1 MRPFAYD
8 APPPMPSP
16 WRLTPLLRAV
26 IALHVL
32 AVIAVIAHPA
42 LWPWALGAALASH
55 LPVVAASLWPRSR
68 WLGPNLTRLPETS
81 AARGDIA
88 LTFDD
93 GPDPEVTPAV
103 LDLLD
108 GHGVH
113 ATFFC
118 IGERAAAH
126 PELCQ
131 NIVRRG
137 HAVENHSARH
147 RHNFALLGPRG
158 YARELRA
165 AQQTLSAVTGV
176 APAFFRAPAGL
187 RNPFLWPVLARHN
200 LRLASWT
207 RRGYD
212 TRSRAPARVL
222 GRLLRGLRAGD
233 ILLLHDGHAARDAAG
248 RPVVLDVLPP
258 LLAAIGKVG
267 LKPVTL
273 RAAFGLQDVAPP
285 GAARGPASRHFPG
298 PPGAL
303 RSPNGSDAPVL

>member
-1 MRPFAYD
+1 MEPAVSAAPLPA
-8 APPPMPSP
+8 APP
-16 WRLTPLLRAV
+16 WRPTPLLRAV
-26 IALHVL
+26 ITLHVL

-81 AARGDIA
+81 VARGEIA

-93 GPDPEVTPAV
+93 GPDPAVTPAV

-108 GHGVH
+108 GHGVR

-126 PELCQ
+126 PELCRD
-131 NIVRRG
+131 IVRRG

-147 RHNFALLGPRG
+147 RHHFSLLGPRG

-165 AQQTLSAVTGV
+165 AQQTLSAITGLT
-176 APAFFRAPAGL
+176 PAFFRAPAGL

-207 RRGYD
+207 RCGYD
-212 TRSRAPARVL
+212 TRSRKPVRVL
-222 GRLLRGLRAGD
+222 ARLLRNLRAGD
-233 ILLLHDGHAARDAAG
+233 ILLLHDGHAARGASG

-258 LLAAIGKVG
+258 LLASIRAAG

-273 RAAFGLQDVAPP
+273 PAAFDLTDI
-285 GAARGPASRHFPG
+285 ARGPISLPSPTG
-298 PPGAL
+298 DL
-303 RSPNGSDAPVL
+303 RPPNGGSAPVL